1 MARKKP
7 FQAVIPQPNPRQSL
21 LVLSGCPSLGMLNDS
36 LTVLEPSF
44 CSASHPSAQKSEPIF
59 LLLPQA
65 WPTKSLQIFFCYSGR
80 WGRPWRVRLLLSPRP
95 SALKAPALT
104 KKVGRRE
111 SPKVGHQV
119 QTVVPLTFVW
129 SNKETCLPIPV
140 PYWVIVSPSVR
151 ASMSPGTSTESSL

>member
-21 LVLSGCPSLGMLNDS
+21 LVLSGCPSLGMLSDS

-104 KKVGRRE
+104 KKVGRRGRSE
-111 SPKVGHQV
+111 SG
-119 QTVVPLTFVW
+119 
-129 SNKETCLPIPV
+129 
-140 PYWVIVSPSVR
+140 
-151 ASMSPGTSTESSL
+151 APGTNCCATDVCLVQQRDMPFDSCSILGNCIPEC